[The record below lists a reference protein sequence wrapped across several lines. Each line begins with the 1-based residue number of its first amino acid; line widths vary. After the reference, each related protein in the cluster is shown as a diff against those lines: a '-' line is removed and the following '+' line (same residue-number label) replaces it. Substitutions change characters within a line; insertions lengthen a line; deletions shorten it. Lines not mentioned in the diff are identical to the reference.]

1 MPKTEH
7 GKQYNR
13 EYVKEF
19 QRQFVL
25 KVNRNTDPDMIA
37 WLESQDSIQTYL
49 KELIRRD
56 METSTK

>member
-13 EYVKEF
+13 EYVKEY